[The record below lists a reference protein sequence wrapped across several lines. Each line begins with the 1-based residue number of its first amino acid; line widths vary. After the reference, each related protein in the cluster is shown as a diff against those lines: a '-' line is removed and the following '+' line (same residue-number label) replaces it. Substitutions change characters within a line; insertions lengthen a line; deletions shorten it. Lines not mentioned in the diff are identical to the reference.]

1 MATEEI
7 KIVTVVDDGGS
18 RKTIRE
24 LQQEVKSYRNG
35 LLNLERGTKEYNETL
50 KALAQ
55 SQGRINTINQ
65 DVRASTQNLTD
76 VYATLTRTT
85 AGIVGGFNA
94 IQGAAALLGSENEEL
109 AQTFVKLQ
117 AGMAVVQGLQ
127 SFSTAIKSAR
137 IAMIAFNATVAANPL
152 GALLIVVV
160 AITGA
165 LASLFA
171 VLSSNK
177 SGVDELSAS
186 FDEYNRT
193 LEESQAE
200 QDFLIRK
207 QQAAGVQTKD
217 LIASNQEFTRETI
230 RGVEDRL
237 TALNAEIA
245 ILQER
250 TRWWNFGDKKRLK
263 ELERQQEEL
272 VTTLETQQNRL
283 LKLNQD
289 YEVHVIKE
297 ETDAR
302 NKSKQERDKANQ
314 DRLKEQER
322 LLKELAK
329 QEQDY
334 NDAVVL
340 LAAER
345 EKVRKAEA
353 KASTEDESRIE
364 YLRNEL
370 SINEALR
377 EEYTRQMTD
386 PYISLEA
393 RTEATKALIAAE
405 KEMNVLRKEI
415 LTTETEVYENRI
427 ELERLLK
434 EAEGYGELS
443 AEEIRDLKRAE
454 LQEEIDSLWEIA
466 NNTEE
471 SYNTRIDALNKW
483 NKAQKDAQKI
493 DNQIKKEEEKLMKDR
508 LDVTVSFLS
517 AASKAL
523 GENTV
528 AGKAIAVAGATIDTY
543 RAGAQALAAF
553 PPPLSYAALAAT
565 IATGIANV
573 RSIISTKVPGQSDS
587 GSDIISPEIPSFPQ
601 IETGIQETYTN
612 LNPSDIESLNT
623 MGRVYVL
630 ESDVTETQSR
640 VRAAE
645 SESTY

>member
-186 FDEYNRT
+186 FNEYNRT

-207 QQAAGVQTKD
+207 QQAAGVQTKE

-230 RGVEDRL
+230 RGVQDRL
-237 TALNAEIA
+237 TAINAEIA

-263 ELERQQEEL
+263 ELKRQQEEL

-289 YEVHVIKE
+289 YEVQVIKE

-386 PYISLEA
+386 PSISLEA

-434 EAEGYGELS
+434 EAEGYGDLS
-443 AEEIRDLKRAE
+443 AEEIRDLKRSE

-587 GSDIISPEIPSFPQ
+587 GSDSISPEIPSFPQ